1 MDAEQGFLRERSA
14 NVTAGVQNSVKP
26 TANAVPHRTLR
37 TLRTRIAREP
47 SSAVRQ
53 PEHPASTSSTSL
65 HLPCATLS
73 ETFKR
78 VRDTRK
84 ETDDSFPWVPVPR

>member
-1 MDAEQGFLRERSA
+1 MDAEQGFLREHSA
-14 NVTAGVQNSVKP
+14 NVTAGVQNSEKP
-26 TANAVPHRTLR
+26 TANAAPHRTP
-37 TLRTRIAREP
+37 RTRIAREP
-47 SSAVRQ
+47 SNVIRQ

-73 ETFKR
+73 EAFKR

>member
-26 TANAVPHRTLR
+26 TANAVPHC
-37 TLRTRIAREP
+37 TLRTRIAHEP

-53 PEHPASTSSTSL
+53 PEHLASTSSTSL
-65 HLPCATLS
+65 LLPCATLS

>member
-37 TLRTRIAREP
+37 TRIAREP

-53 PEHPASTSSTSL
+53 PEHLSSTSSTSL
-65 HLPCATLS
+65 LLPCATLS
-73 ETFKR
+73 KTFKR